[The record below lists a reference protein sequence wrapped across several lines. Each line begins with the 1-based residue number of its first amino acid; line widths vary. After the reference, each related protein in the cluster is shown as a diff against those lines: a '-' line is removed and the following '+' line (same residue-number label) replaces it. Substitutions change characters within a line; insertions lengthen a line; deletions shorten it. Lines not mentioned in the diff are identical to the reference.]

1 ALLLI
6 FSLCFLSAE
15 VRRMLRERAQYL
27 TQGWHL
33 FQILVALLSF
43 SAASLQFCFLS
54 TATMCLSGQVSKP
67 DTFTG
72 FHSIAS
78 LSKISSQLS
87 AVLLML
93 LVLQMAGSL
102 QFVRRWV
109 VFSRVL
115 HQACSEIFGVVLLF
129 VLLLLLFSHTGSL
142 LFSASEEGFRTVKQ
156 ASQTLLCLLRNRI
169 VVRKLSEEHP
179 VLGPLFCLTVFG
191 LGFWLLG
198 HLCGA
203 VLLHRYKTIRKEM
216 YQPSM
221 EPQDYEMVEFLIK
234 RLKLWMGLSKIKEF
248 RHRVKF
254 EGMESPPS
262 RSSQCSHFSSIR
274 LPISPT
280 GPRLVSSAS
289 SQVSESSAVSE
300 SLEVQQY
307 LDLLLPSVESLLA
320 GFDRVNQLNDD
331 VLNIEEQLQKVQRRI
346 AQNRRTNI
354 EPGPE
359 MPPTTNLKIP
369 SQTSLCIGLKPLQP
383 FLDGI
388 SAVPSSRRA
397 THSESSL
404 LGPSAH
410 LSTDL
415 SVAGR
420 WKSQTADPE
429 IRAFPRRRAW
439 HSGTCHSADT
449 IQRFSKSQSLGAI
462 LLRPRSEERDWSE
475 ANEGMPIKKK
485 AWHSDPSEIEKD

>member
-1 ALLLI
+1 MYSVLDYTPCL
-6 FSLCFLSAE
+6 
-15 VRRMLRERAQYL
+15 YL
-27 TQGWHL
+27 
-33 FQILVALLSF
+33 FD
-43 SAASLQFCFLS
+43 
-54 TATMCLSGQVSKP
+54 SK
-67 DTFTG
+67 
-72 FHSIAS
+72 
-78 LSKISSQLS
+78 
-87 AVLLML
+87 
-93 LVLQMAGSL
+93 
-102 QFVRRWV
+102 
-109 VFSRVL
+109 
-115 HQACSEIFGVVLLF
+115 
-129 VLLLLLFSHTGSL
+129 
-142 LFSASEEGFRTVKQ
+142 
-156 ASQTLLCLLRNRI
+156 
-169 VVRKLSEEHP
+169 
-179 VLGPLFCLTVFG
+179 
-191 LGFWLLG
+191 
-198 HLCGA
+198 
-203 VLLHRYKTIRKEM
+203 
-216 YQPSM
+216 
-221 EPQDYEMVEFLIK
+221 
-234 RLKLWMGLSKIKEF
+234 F